1 MAFDPVHEQAVENSI
16 KALQVAYQAAL
27 ALHPENQLALKR
39 QLDIDIAA
47 ALAA

>member
-1 MAFDPVHEQAVENSI
+1 MAFDPVHEKAVEDSI
-16 KALQVAYQAAL
+16 KALQAAFQVAL
-27 ALHPENQLALKR
+27 ALHPENVLALRR